1 MNLPKIVEVD
11 MTQALISCAVGA
23 LAAILIFKLGDK
35 KLPDPLKWLILGIVL
50 VFAAWFFV
58 PAISGFFS

>member
-1 MNLPKIVEVD
+1 MNQPNIVEVD
-11 MTQALISCAVGA
+11 MTQALISGAVGA

-50 VFAAWFFV
+50 VFAAWFLV
-58 PAISGFFS
+58 PGISGFFS